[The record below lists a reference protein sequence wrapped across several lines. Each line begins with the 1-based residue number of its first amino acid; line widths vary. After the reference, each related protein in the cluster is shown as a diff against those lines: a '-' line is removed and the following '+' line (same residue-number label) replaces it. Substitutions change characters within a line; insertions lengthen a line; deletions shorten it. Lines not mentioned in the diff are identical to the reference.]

1 DTEASTIGRA
11 TGLPEFPGA
20 HGIIRSGILAW
31 QGDEAGLNKLVPEVI
46 KEASE
51 GGQGLSITI
60 EEFAMA
66 TLELGYERYEDAR
79 RHGQSVFDADALY
92 MCSMELA
99 DLVEAAS
106 RSNDPEGAHAAL
118 AELAVRAEA
127 TQTPWGLG
135 VLARSRALMAAD
147 KDAEELYRE
156 AIEQLAQSGVR
167 TALARAHLLYG
178 EWLLEV

>member
-1 DTEASTIGRA
+1 LGRERVRQAREEGALSTLPVALTCLAWCEVLAGNFLAADAFDTEASTIGRA

-79 RHGQSVFDADALY
+79 RHGQAVFDADALY
-92 MCSMELA
+92 MCSMEL
-99 DLVEAAS
+99 
-106 RSNDPEGAHAAL
+106 
-118 AELAVRAEA
+118 
-127 TQTPWGLG
+127 
-135 VLARSRALMAAD
+135 
-147 KDAEELYRE
+147 
-156 AIEQLAQSGVR
+156 
-167 TALARAHLLYG
+167 
-178 EWLLEV
+178 